1 MIQGHM
7 QFELH
12 RYLNNNFR
20 YFSIMRDTIK
30 HVLSQY
36 TYNQNLQN
44 DDGNISTDFSED
56 DIEFVKGKNK
66 LNIQLYKYATEF
78 FNEIINDL
86 PNGFQN
92 ELNQFNRNNK
102 FRAAFYAMPRFKRR
116 FSRLIG

>member
-7 QFELH
+7 QFGLH

-20 YFSIMRDTIK
+20 YFSIMRDPIK
-30 HVLSQY
+30 HLLSQY

-44 DDGNISTDFSED
+44 NDGNISTDFSDD

-66 LNIQLYKYATEF
+66 LNIQLYKYTTEL

-86 PNGFQN
+86 LINVTQASQP
-92 ELNQFNRNNK
+92 LFNR
-102 FRAAFYAMPRFKRR
+102 FFF
-116 FSRLIG
+116 FGSISI